1 VPPALVSTTARVL
14 TPSMASAAR
23 ARRSLRVKGAR
34 SMSMSVLRLAKC
46 VKTGERVSIL
56 TGDLDVLVYQVRH
69 AAHALV

>member
-1 VPPALVSTTARVL
+1 
-14 TPSMASAAR
+14 
-23 ARRSLRVKGAR
+23 
-34 SMSMSVLRLAKC
+34 MSVLRLAKC